1 MSMTFWKSLQDI
13 PWPDEP
19 MDPKR
24 KAENRA
30 ITKGRKM
37 GRQEGYQAAV
47 DGTGGRL
54 KAFPSRGSMALAG
67 VAGSTGQQGG
77 IDLSCTEP
85 LLLCFAWKENRFGT
99 GSSAFSLSSPHLCPA
114 CRSLAPSVITEGMR
128 PWETHLWELK
138 EGQSSQNKK
147 LYTQQT

>member
-1 MSMTFWKSLQDI
+1 MHMTFWKSLQDV

-24 KAENRA
+24 KAENLA

-37 GRQEGYQAAV
+37 RRQEGYQAAV
-47 DGTGGRL
+47 GWRGGSL
-54 KAFPSRGSMALAG
+54 KAFPSGRSMDLAE
-67 VAGSTGQQGG
+67 VAGRTGAAVD

-85 LLLCFAWKENRFGT
+85 LLLCFARKENSFGA

-114 CRSLAPSVITEGMR
+114 CRSLALSVITEGTR
-128 PWETHLWELK
+128 QWETHLWELK
-138 EGQSSQNKK
+138 EG
-147 LYTQQT
+147 